1 MIERLIDI
9 DKQLMVFLN
18 KTISNPIFDIAM
30 PIITN
35 QNFLA
40 VTGIL
45 LIAYL
50 GYFGG
55 KRGKLTIVI
64 LLFAAG
70 MSDAI
75 CAVSYTHLTL
85 PTKA

>member
-40 VTGIL
+40 VTGII
-45 LIAYL
+45 LIAQESNLTL
-50 GYFGG
+50 GQQPPPI
-55 KRGKLTIVI
+55 RLSDLTIFAFTELPS
-64 LLFAAG
+64 LLTRIFAL
-70 MSDAI
+70 SFK
-75 CAVSYTHLTL
+75 S
-85 PTKA
+85 

>member
-35 QNFLA
+35 HNFLA
-40 VTGIL
+40 VTGII

-55 KRGKLTIVI
+55 K
-64 LLFAAG
+64 
-70 MSDAI
+70 
-75 CAVSYTHLTL
+75 
-85 PTKA
+85 